1 MLPRGQVRE
10 DWNWLLDRAVNLG
23 EVKCSFD
30 RVVKANP
37 EWGGFKKWCQV
48 FKGFSV
54 MRKRNLAVAEDEN
67 GIKRWG
73 SLLGELT
80 TCLWDQ
86 RNSPQREE
94 NLWYSR
100 WRWGWF
106 EPHVLDC
113 WYNKWPKICALKQQ
127 QCISL
132 HILKS
137 EIQNAI
143 QWAKVTVPAGQHS
156 YLEVVGEN
164 LFPCL
169 IQLLENRSYVVGR
182 GCLLR
187 PEHSLEKILL
197 ALALLHL
204 YSKAKLAC

>member
-1 MLPRGQVRE
+1 MEELAKEAYKACEADVWRKKRPMLTRGQVRE
-10 DWNWLLDRAVNLG
+10 DWNWPPDWAVNLG
-23 EVKCSFD
+23 KVKCNFD

-94 NLWYSR
+94 NLWWSR
-100 WRWGWF
+100 WRWDDLSHICVSYCCC
-106 EPHVLDC
+106 PS
-113 WYNKWPKICALKQQ
+113 KWPKPL
-127 QCISL
+127 
-132 HILKS
+132 
-137 EIQNAI
+137 
-143 QWAKVTVPAGQHS
+143 
-156 YLEVVGEN
+156 
-164 LFPCL
+164 
-169 IQLLENRSYVVGR
+169 
-182 GCLLR
+182 
-187 PEHSLEKILL
+187 
-197 ALALLHL
+197 
-204 YSKAKLAC
+204 